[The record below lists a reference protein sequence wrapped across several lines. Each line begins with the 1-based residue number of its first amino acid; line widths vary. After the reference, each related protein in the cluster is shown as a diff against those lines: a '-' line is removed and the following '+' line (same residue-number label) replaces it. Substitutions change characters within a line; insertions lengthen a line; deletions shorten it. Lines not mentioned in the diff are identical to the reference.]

1 MVNIEKLRAAMEAGG
16 VSIEEAASALGV
28 NRATLYRRLQQAGAS
43 FTLEEVSKLADLL
56 HLTRAEMET
65 IFFDRDLA

>member
-16 VSIEEAASALGV
+16 VSIEDAASALGV

-56 HLTRAEMET
+56 RLNRAEMET
-65 IFFDRDLA
+65 IFFDRELA